1 MNRFFLLLQ
10 ILVLTL
16 GLNTLAQAKSSKAK
30 NKKPQQVTKN
40 VTQKDKDSQLGTA
53 FSFEAASVLGKYQT
67 AGQGIAM
74 VEDEKVLDD
83 LLGLRR
89 SFKDRENQE
98 SSRW

>member
-16 GLNTLAQAKSSKAK
+16 GLNTLAQAKGSKTK
-30 NKKPQQVTKN
+30 NKKPLQVTKN
-40 VTQKDKDSQLGTA
+40 VTQKDKDSQLGTT
-53 FSFEAASVLGKYQT
+53 FSFEAASVRGKYQT

-98 SSRW
+98 ASRR